1 MIRDHDSG
9 AGGEQ
14 LAALA
19 GWSLAM
25 NGGDAG
31 GIHGDVHLQCERC
44 SGGMKNTTSD
54 ATDEIPQL
62 AYLTKSTLKLV
73 IGLRSKQVGLQKCE
87 SVAWGGG
94 CCELLLKYHY
104 CDTTHDLQILPCPKL
119 HITRAYP
126 HAHRHTAH
134 LMRADPI

>member
-1 MIRDHDSG
+1 M
-9 AGGEQ
+9 
-14 LAALA
+14 
-19 GWSLAM
+19 
-25 NGGDAG
+25 
-31 GIHGDVHLQCERC
+31 RC
-44 SGGMKNTTSD
+44 SGGKKNTTSD

-119 HITRAYP
+119 HIARVSTRTQEDGDDSADI
-126 HAHRHTAH
+126 TAV
-134 LMRADPI
+134 LNAAALELFIL